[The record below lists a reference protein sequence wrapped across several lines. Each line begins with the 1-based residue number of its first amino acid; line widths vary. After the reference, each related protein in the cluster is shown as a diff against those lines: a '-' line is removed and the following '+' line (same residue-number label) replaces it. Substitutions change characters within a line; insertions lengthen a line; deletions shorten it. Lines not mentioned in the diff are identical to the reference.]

1 MAKAMDLGGKIFA
14 YCERG
19 LDPSFWGEPLNAL
32 SNLGF
37 ILAGVLAFREL
48 AARPAG
54 EGKAFRYA
62 LVVLVFIIG
71 IGSFLFHTYAEPW
84 AATADVAPIGLFMLA
99 YFAYA
104 LYRFVAL
111 PVWIIPPAL
120 MGFAFAI
127 NQAMQVQ
134 CWRGQVGFS
143 LAAPALEN
151 TSCLNGSIG
160 YLPAL
165 AAMLA
170 IGGLLAARRHPT
182 APYVLAASLVF
193 MVSLTF
199 RTMDRLWCQ
208 EIGLLGRAIG
218 THFLWHLLNSTTLYL
233 LLLAAVRHG
242 AHIGFR
248 IPQHVEEA
256 AS

>member
-1 MAKAMDLGGKIFA
+1 MDSIGKIFA

-19 LDPSFWGEPLNAL
+19 LDPTFWAEPLNAL

-37 ILAGVLAFREL
+37 ILAGVLALREL
-48 AARPAG
+48 SARPAG
-54 EGKAFRYA
+54 EGRGFRYA
-62 LVVLVFIIG
+62 LAALVIVIG

-104 LYRFVAL
+104 LHRFIGL
-111 PVWIIPPAL
+111 PIWSIPPAL
-120 MGFAFAI
+120 GGFAFAI
-127 NQAMQVQ
+127 NQAMQLQ
-134 CWRGQVGFS
+134 CWRGQIGFT
-143 LAAPALEN
+143 LPVPAFEN
-151 TSCLNGSIG
+151 TSCLNGSAG

-170 IGGLLAARRHPT
+170 IGGLLAARRHLA

-193 MVSLTF
+193 MLSLTF

-208 EIGLLGRAIG
+208 DIHLAGRAIG
-218 THFLWHLLNSTTLYL
+218 THFLWHLLNSATLYL

-242 AHIGFR
+242 AYDGVR
-248 IPQHVEEA
+248 APQHVEEP

>member
-1 MAKAMDLGGKIFA
+1 MDRIGKIFA

-19 LDPSFWGEPLNAL
+19 LDPTFWGEPLNAL

-48 AARPAG
+48 AARPGG

-84 AATADVAPIGLFMLA
+84 AATADVAPIGVFMLA

-104 LYRFVAL
+104 LYRFVGL
-111 PVWIIPPAL
+111 PLWIIPPAL
-120 MGFAFAI
+120 AGFAYVI
-127 NQAMQVQ
+127 QQAMQLQ
-134 CWRGQVGFS
+134 CWRGQIGLS
-143 LAAPALEN
+143 LPVPAFEN

-165 AAMLA
+165 TAMLL

-182 APYVLAASLVF
+182 APYVLGASMVF

-208 EIGLLGRAIG
+208 DMRLAGHAIG
-218 THFLWHLLNSTTLYL
+218 THFLWHLLNSATLYL

-242 AHIGFR
+242 AHGEVR
-248 IPQHVEEA
+248 PPQHVEEP

>member
-1 MAKAMDLGGKIFA
+1 MDRIGKIFA

-19 LDPSFWGEPLNAL
+19 LDPAFWGEPLNAL

-37 ILAGVLAFREL
+37 ILAGALALREL

-54 EGKAFRYA
+54 EGRAFRYA
-62 LVVLVFIIG
+62 LVVLVFVIG

-84 AATADVAPIGLFMLA
+84 AATADVGPIGVFMLA

-104 LYRFVAL
+104 LYRYVGLPAWLVPVAL
-111 PVWIIPPAL
+111 A
-120 MGFAFAI
+120 GFAWAI
-127 NQAMQVQ
+127 SQAMQLQ

-143 LAAPALEN
+143 LPVPAFEN
-151 TSCLNGSIG
+151 TACLNGSLG

-165 AAMLA
+165 AAMLL

-182 APYVLAASLVF
+182 APYVLAASMVF

-208 EIGLLGRAIG
+208 DVAIAGRAIG
-218 THFLWHLLNSTTLYL
+218 THFLWHLLNSATLYL
-233 LLLAAVRHG
+233 LLLAAIRHG
-242 AHIGFR
+242 AHGPVR
-248 IPQHVEEA
+248 AAQHVEEPA
-256 AS
+256 R

>member
-1 MAKAMDLGGKIFA
+1 MDRIGKIFA

-19 LDPSFWGEPLNAL
+19 LDPTFWAEPLNAL

-37 ILAGVLAFREL
+37 ILAGALALREL
-48 AARPAG
+48 MARPAG
-54 EGKAFRYA
+54 EGKAVRYA

-71 IGSFLFHTYAEPW
+71 IGSFLFHTVAEPW

-104 LYRFVAL
+104 LSRFVGL
-111 PVWIIPPAL
+111 PLWAIPPAL
-120 MGFAFAI
+120 AGFAYVI
-127 NQAMQVQ
+127 SQAMQLQ
-134 CWRGQVGFS
+134 CWRGQIGFT
-143 LAAPALEN
+143 LPVPAFEN
-151 TSCLNGSIG
+151 ASCLNGSLG

-165 AAMLA
+165 AAMLL
-170 IGGLLAARRHPT
+170 ISGLLAARRHPT

-199 RTMDRLWCQ
+199 RTMDRIWCQ
-208 EIGLLGRAIG
+208 DLIVAGRSIG

-242 AHIGFR
+242 AHGAAPAR
-248 IPQHVEEA
+248 QHAGKPA
-256 AS
+256 A

>member
-1 MAKAMDLGGKIFA
+1 
-14 YCERG
+14 
-19 LDPSFWGEPLNAL
+19 
-32 SNLGF
+32 
-37 ILAGVLAFREL
+37 
-48 AARPAG
+48 
-54 EGKAFRYA
+54 
-62 LVVLVFIIG
+62 
-71 IGSFLFHTYAEPW
+71 
-84 AATADVAPIGLFMLA
+84 
-99 YFAYA
+99 
-104 LYRFVAL
+104 
-111 PVWIIPPAL
+111 
-120 MGFAFAI
+120 
-127 NQAMQVQ
+127 
-134 CWRGQVGFS
+134 
-143 LAAPALEN
+143 
-151 TSCLNGSIG
+151 
-160 YLPAL
+160 
-165 AAMLA
+165 MLA